1 MDLLPEHLRNNEPA
15 KYIAEMAHSERRK
28 QIACK
33 HAAEQRLHSC
43 EECLVRL
50 QEELLAVDRDHQ
62 DVEHSISILR
72 TLFIQAANDPQD
84 VEHSIGILRTLFI
97 QAANDPQDGRMQSLE
112 VSRQMPPVHSNP
124 VA

>member
-50 QEELLAVDRDHQ
+50 QEELLAIDRDHR
-62 DVEHSISILR
+62 DM
-72 TLFIQAANDPQD
+72 
-84 VEHSIGILRTLFI
+84 EHSIGILRTLFI
-97 QAANDPQDGRMQSLE
+97 QATNDPQDRRTQSLE
-112 VSRQMPPVHSNP
+112 VSRQMPPMHSNP

>member
-1 MDLLPEHLRNNEPA
+1 MDLLPEHLHDNEPA
-15 KYIAEMAHSERRK
+15 KYIIKMAHSKRRK
-28 QIACK
+28 QIAHK
-33 HAAEQRLHSC
+33 HAAEQRLRSC

-50 QEELLAVDRDHQ
+50 REELLAINRDHW

-84 VEHSIGILRTLFI
+84 RH
-97 QAANDPQDGRMQSLE
+97 MQSLE